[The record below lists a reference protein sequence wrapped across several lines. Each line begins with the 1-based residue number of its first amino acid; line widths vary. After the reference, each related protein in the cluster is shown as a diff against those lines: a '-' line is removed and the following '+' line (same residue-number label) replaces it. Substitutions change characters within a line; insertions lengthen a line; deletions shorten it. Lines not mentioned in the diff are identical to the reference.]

1 MTVVHCSAQTSV
13 PPERVISALTDF
25 SDARPSLWPTLDP
38 SRYSVHSRGDDWAE
52 VTEGSKF
59 AGGVWERGRY
69 DWSQPGVVRFSVTDS
84 NSFAPGSSWEYRV
97 RGDGTGSVV
106 DLTVRRTGAT
116 VKGRVLAALMRVG
129 GKRVL
134 DADLR
139 KALAGLESAAPAA
152 G

>member
-1 MTVVHCSAQTSV
+1 
-13 PPERVISALTDF
+13 
-25 SDARPSLWPTLDP
+25 
-38 SRYSVHSRGDDWAE
+38 
-52 VTEGSKF
+52 
-59 AGGVWERGRY
+59 
-69 DWSQPGVVRFSVTDS
+69 
-84 NSFAPGSSWEYRV
+84 V